1 MADEEKEKEEVE
13 SERKKLKELGVGS
26 TWDILTNL
34 TKKKKED

>member
-26 TWDILTNL
+26 TWDILADL
-34 TKKKKED
+34 SKKKKED